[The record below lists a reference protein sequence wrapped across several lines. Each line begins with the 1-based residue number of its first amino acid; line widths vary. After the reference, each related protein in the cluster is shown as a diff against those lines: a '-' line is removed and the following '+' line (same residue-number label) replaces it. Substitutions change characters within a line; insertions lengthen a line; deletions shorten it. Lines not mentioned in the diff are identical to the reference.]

1 MELWSEFSVLLF
13 TRQSRLV
20 ILETNEAKKWEIRDV
35 FNVLYEN
42 YKYPLELL
50 IMKSRLR

>member
-1 MELWSEFSVLLF
+1 MELWSEFSVLIF

-35 FNVLYEN
+35 FNLLCDN
-42 YKYPLELL
+42 HAYPLELSK
-50 IMKSRLR
+50 MKSRLR